1 MKFFTPAI
9 FTLAFSAILATQSL
23 AQFAPPKDGD
33 KLDAVV
39 AVVGKHPIYTSSI
52 DAQTQLFLMQRGV
65 ANPSPDTVMQLRKQ
79 ILESEIDQNILLA
92 KADEDSITVS
102 EAEVDEQL
110 DNIIKG
116 YVQRL
121 GSEAAVEKEF
131 GRSIPEL
138 KASPDLRER
147 TRQNLIVEKERA
159 KILPQ
164 KESVSRQDV
173 QQFYTLYK
181 DSLPVVPQEVELATI
196 VKLVKPLPNQK
207 ERSMAFAKSLI
218 DSLHHGADFATLAK
232 RYSQHASA
240 ADGGDL
246 GGYFPRGTFLPEFE
260 AAAFK
265 LKPGEISDV
274 VETEQGFH
282 IIKLIDRRGEEIH
295 VAQIL
300 IKPNV
305 NAIDEQAVEDS
316 LNLIRDRA
324 NSGGD
329 FAKLAE
335 EYSDDPQTK
344 SLGGALGRI
353 RVDELA
359 PEQKAVVD
367 SLREG
372 QVSDPIHIAYPNGQ
386 TGFQIV
392 KVIHKI
398 PEHKLSMDEDYR
410 ELEAAATQWKQSQD
424 FTQWLANARKTVYI
438 NVHDLST
445 YY

>member
-9 FTLAFSAILATQSL
+9 FSLAFSAILTSQSV
-23 AQFAPPKDGD
+23 AQFTPPKDGD

-39 AVVGKHPIYTSSI
+39 AVVGKHPIYKSSI

-173 QQFYTLYK
+173 ERFYTLYK

-196 VKLVKPLPNQK
+196 VKLIKPLPNQK
-207 ERSMAFAKSLI
+207 ERSLAFAKSLV
-218 DSLHHGADFATLAK
+218 DSLHHGVDFATLAR

-246 GGYFPRGTFLPEFE
+246 GGFFPRGTFLPEFE

-265 LKPGEISDV
+265 LKPGEVSGV

-300 IKPNV
+300 IKPTV

-316 LNLIRDRA
+316 LNLIRDQA

-359 PEQKAVVD
+359 PEQKTVVD